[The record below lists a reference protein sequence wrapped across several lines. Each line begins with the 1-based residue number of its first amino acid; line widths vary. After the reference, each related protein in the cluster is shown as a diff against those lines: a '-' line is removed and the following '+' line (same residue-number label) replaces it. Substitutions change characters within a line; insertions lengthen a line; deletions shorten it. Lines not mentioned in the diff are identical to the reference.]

1 MMDNGILNGQQA
13 LIYGAGGAIGSAVSQ
28 AFAAAGA
35 TVHLV
40 GRRAEPLNDLAEH
53 IRQAGGTAETAQ
65 VDATDE
71 AAVTEFTDRVAEQH
85 GSVDICFDLTSRDE
99 VFGAQLVDMP
109 LADFERPVLKS
120 VRTMFLTSRT
130 AARHMIRQKS
140 GVILCF
146 GGYGDPMAG
155 LGGFQ
160 TSFGAMEALKNTLAC
175 ELGPHGIRVL
185 TLQTNGIP
193 EAIGADTDAATR
205 EEITGFTERQTLTGR
220 AATLDEVG
228 KVAVFAASPYA
239 RSMTATSLN
248 ITAGAE
254 IG

>member
-1 MMDNGILNGQQA
+1 MDDKILGGRQA
-13 LIYGAGGAIGSAVSQ
+13 LVYGAGGAIGSAVSS

-35 TVHLV
+35 TVHLA
-40 GRRAEPLNDLAEH
+40 GRRAEPLEKVADL
-53 IRQAGGTAETAQ
+53 IRRSGGRAETAR

-71 AAVTEFTDRVAEQH
+71 AAVDEFTDAVAAQH
-85 GSVDICFDLTSRDE
+85 GGVDICFDLTSRDE
-99 VFGAQLVDMP
+99 VFGAKLVDMP
-109 LADFERPVLKS
+109 LTDFERPVHKA
-120 VRTMFLTSRT
+120 VRTMFLTSRA
-130 AARHMIRQKS
+130 AARHMIRQGG

-146 GGYGDPMAG
+146 GGYGDPMAD

-160 TSFGAMEALKNTLAC
+160 TAFGAMEALKNTLAC
-175 ELGPHGIRVL
+175 ELGPHRIRVL

-193 EAIGADTDAATR
+193 EAIGADTDAKTR
-205 EEITGFTERQTLTGR
+205 DEITRFTEAQTMTGR

-228 KVAVFAASPYA
+228 RVAVFAASPMA

-254 IG
+254 VG